1 MKSDQIELL
10 QGYYNAF
17 ISAQKKFEEQ
27 NLKLVGLSSQF
38 KALTVAK
45 VILDAMGKKE
55 NLPDAEQLLD
65 IKLQIS
71 IISSDIMG
79 IQKTIKVIESKIL
92 RIIQDNDAVILSE

>member
-17 ISAQKKFEEQ
+17 ISAQKKFETQ

-45 VILDAMGKKE
+45 VILDAMGKKRDIP
-55 NLPDAEQLLD
+55 NAEQLLD

-92 RIIQDNDAVILSE
+92 RIIQDNEAVILAE